1 MMNITEHEEL
11 LSIYSDVH
19 KEATGYRPG
28 ENQWIAVEAMSLDE
42 LKEEMKFLEFVAQD
56 ERAREVAAEKSAI
69 MDLRETVASLM
80 SEHGID
86 QATAYRWLIQ
96 AELSSE
102 SDSIDVGYFLWSYGC
117 GCGMHARAL
126 QTEIEALGV
135 R

>member
-117 GCGMHARAL
+117 GCGMPARAL